1 MPNLNQPPVPA
12 DPGAAGAT
20 SIARLEALLR
30 SAWREPR
37 HLDEALEALAAAHGL
52 SAAGL
57 YQADGLDF
65 VRYAAGGAEH
75 GRLPARV
82 AVQSG
87 GLWADALRHGAPRFL
102 APGAEDAAAQA
113 RAAFPAKVG
122 QPHAPAAEW
131 VLYAESPRELPLDAR
146 HALRGWAEV
155 LAEAGEGRVALA
167 AARAIGQ
174 NWAGLFRDSPVWCH
188 TEHSDGAIAEIN
200 RAGLEVLGR
209 ERDEVIGHRLAE
221 FCVPRTP
228 VPPAAAEV
236 PAGGGGAL
244 TPVEVQI
251 LPNHGTPVTM
261 HVYQQPAYVDGVL
274 TGGRSVL
281 LNVTS
286 EREMERQL
294 VEAQKM
300 QAVGTL
306 TAGIAHDFNN
316 LLTTVLGQIELLR
329 LRHAR
334 ILPEDAVERLGRMEK
349 AGRRAAGLVSQL
361 LVFSRHDPQQMGP
374 VEIWAAVLATVELL
388 RHGLPENIEIRRDSQ
403 LPAARIW
410 GSLGQLQQALVNV
423 AANSLA
429 AMPEGGA
436 LSLALSLAPAPP
448 RAGRSAPD
456 APGWAVLSISDT
468 GFGMTEAVRQRAFE
482 PFFTTKPS
490 SENSGLGLAIVYGIV
505 QAHRGHVEI
514 ESSPGHGTT
523 VRMYFPLLPASQ
535 TSAPPPVA
543 EPGGGERILLV
554 EDDAA
559 VADTTAQMLG
569 SAGYRVVTAH
579 RPTQALELLRAAA
592 EPFDLMLTDVTMPE
606 MTGYQLADRVQ
617 AEFGPMRTVFVTG
630 YDFQSTPGSSS
641 RFLLQKPINL
651 RDLAAAVRQA
661 LAAEL
666 P

>member
-1 MPNLNQPPVPA
+1 MPNPNQPPVPA
-12 DPGAAGAT
+12 DPGAAGAN
-20 SIARLEALLR
+20 SVARLEALLR
-30 SAWREPR
+30 SAWREPH
-37 HLDEALEALAAAHGL
+37 HLDEALESLAAAHGL

-65 VRYAAGGAEH
+65 VRHASGGAEH

-87 GLWADALRHGAPRFL
+87 GLWADATRHGAPRFL
-102 APGAEDAAAQA
+102 APGAEDTAAQA
-113 RAAFPAKVG
+113 RAAFPAKIG

-131 VLYAESPRELPLDAR
+131 VLYAESPRELALDAR
-146 HALRGWAEV
+146 HALRGWAEA
-155 LAEAGEGRVALA
+155 LAEAGQSRMALA
-167 AARAIGQ
+167 AARAVGQ
-174 NWAGLFRDSPVWCH
+174 HWAGLFRDSPVWCH
-188 TEHSDGAIAEIN
+188 TEHADGAIAEIN

-209 ERDEVIGHRLAE
+209 DREEVIGHKLAE

-236 PAGGGGAL
+236 PAGGGGVL
-244 TPVEVQI
+244 TPAEVQI
-251 LPNHGTPVTM
+251 LPNHGAPVTM
-261 HVYQQPAYVDGVL
+261 RLYQQPAYVDGVL

-334 ILPEDAVERLGRMEK
+334 TLPDDAVERLGRMEK

-429 AMPEGGA
+429 AMPEGGS
-436 LSLALSLAPAPP
+436 LSLSLSLAPAPP
-448 RAGRSAPD
+448 RGGRPAPD

-505 QAHRGHVEI
+505 QAHRGHIEI
-514 ESSPGHGTT
+514 ESSPGHGST

-535 TSAPPPVA
+535 ATTPPQVA

-569 SAGYRVVTAH
+569 SAGYRVVTAN

-617 AEFGPMRTVFVTG
+617 AEFGPIRTVFVTG